1 MTNFLN
7 MYVVPTLW
15 YVGVGLLVVLFILS
29 AVDTN
34 ETEKT
39 SDVLYGLLS
48 ENNLRMTGGIVCE
61 DSRCDFDVQWSLVEG
76 AR

>member
-7 MYVVPTLW
+7 KYVVPTLW

>member
-1 MTNFLN
+1 VKAFFRDL
-7 MYVVPTLW
+7 VVPILV
-15 YVGVGLLVVLFILS
+15 YVGFGLLVVLFIL
-29 AVDTN
+29 AAGG
-34 ETEKT
+34 T
-39 SDVLYGLLS
+39 SDETPMTDVFYGLLS